1 VRYRYAVPRGN
12 PKQVITLR
20 IDPAT
25 IETVRGYGV
34 PFTQAVEEGIAWWL
48 ARQRR
53 RDAKAE
59 PEAASPAR
67 KRRTA

>member
-1 VRYRYAVPRGN
+1 VPRGN

-20 IDPAT
+20 IDPAS
-25 IETVRGYGV
+25 IEAVRGYSV
-34 PFTQAVEEGIAWWL
+34 SFTQVVEEGVAWWL

-53 RDAKAE
+53 RDAKAK
-59 PEAASPAR
+59 PEAAPPAH